1 MTGINDDLIK
11 ARRVATALMG
21 LRRTLRYRYGT
32 PGVAEA
38 LRNFFTDEEL
48 KQLVDQL
55 KRRGRG

>member
-38 LRNFFTDEEL
+38 LETFSLT
-48 KQLVDQL
+48 KS
-55 KRRGRG
+55 